1 MDKHQVFNTHL
12 STQKSPGKVGRSLLE
27 DRCLRGPPEHHCLQ
41 RVGHAPQ
48 HPWPGHSNLRPSSGH
63 LERSPSPSWKNRLI
77 QPTTLCSSVPS
88 QSTMSHSIV
97 SPLAR
102 LTRQIAAPTVVGY
115 LLFTSSL
122 PAMVMAQEDRTP
134 ASSTQQTS
142 SEIVSNTE
150 EEKPSYPGNLDF
162 YIGIIV
168 SVVIGG
174 GLVLIGQ
181 KLLISRPLEKE
192 LTAKLDNMDGG
203 LTVKL
208 GQMNNGLTEKINELT
223 GKLREDVDSE
233 LRGIRRTVDRIEKK
247 IEDS

>member
-1 MDKHQVFNTHL
+1 
-12 STQKSPGKVGRSLLE
+12 
-27 DRCLRGPPEHHCLQ
+27 
-41 RVGHAPQ
+41 
-48 HPWPGHSNLRPSSGH
+48 
-63 LERSPSPSWKNRLI
+63 
-77 QPTTLCSSVPS
+77 
-88 QSTMSHSIV
+88 
-97 SPLAR
+97 
-102 LTRQIAAPTVVGY
+102 
-115 LLFTSSL
+115 
-122 PAMVMAQEDRTP
+122 MVMAQEDRTP

>member
-1 MDKHQVFNTHL
+1 
-12 STQKSPGKVGRSLLE
+12 
-27 DRCLRGPPEHHCLQ
+27 
-41 RVGHAPQ
+41 
-48 HPWPGHSNLRPSSGH
+48 
-63 LERSPSPSWKNRLI
+63 
-77 QPTTLCSSVPS
+77 
-88 QSTMSHSIV
+88 MSHSIV

-115 LLFTSSL
+115 LLFTSCL
-122 PAMVMAQEDRTP
+122 PAIVMAQEDRTP

-150 EEKPSYPGNLDF
+150 EKKPPYPGNLDF

-192 LTAKLDNMDGG
+192 LSVKLDNIDNGLTAKLDNMDGG

>member
-1 MDKHQVFNTHL
+1 
-12 STQKSPGKVGRSLLE
+12 
-27 DRCLRGPPEHHCLQ
+27 
-41 RVGHAPQ
+41 
-48 HPWPGHSNLRPSSGH
+48 
-63 LERSPSPSWKNRLI
+63 
-77 QPTTLCSSVPS
+77 
-88 QSTMSHSIV
+88 MSHSIV

-115 LLFTSSL
+115 LLFTSCL
-122 PAMVMAQEDRTP
+122 PAIVMAQEDRTP

-150 EEKPSYPGNLDF
+150 EKKPPYPGNLDF

-192 LTAKLDNMDGG
+192 LSVKLDNINNGLIGKLDNIDNGLTAKLDNMDGG